1 MTTYDPDFWVEQGQ
15 KLLSNYFEHFI
26 KLLMESFSIE
36 IVWQITTV
44 IVKSCEQP
52 TVFLQKLFCYDIS
65 GFFNRIG
72 NTMLLH
78 SNILNSA
85 RSDTSSI

>member
-1 MTTYDPDFWVEQGQ
+1 MTTYDLDFWVEQGQ

-72 NTMLLH
+72 NTMLQH
-78 SNILNSA
+78 SNILNY
-85 RSDTSSI
+85 REFTS

>member
-1 MTTYDPDFWVEQGQ
+1 MTLISGSNKGRNCFLITLNI
-15 KLLSNYFEHFI
+15 LLI

-78 SNILNSA
+78 SNILNC
-85 RSDTSSI
+85 REFTC

>member
-15 KLLSNYFEHFI
+15 KLLSYYFEHFI

-44 IVKSCEQP
+44 IVKSCEQLHLIDP
-52 TVFLQKLFCYDIS
+52 VIYSFPAKAI
-65 GFFNRIG
+65 
-72 NTMLLH
+72 LL
-78 SNILNSA
+78 
-85 RSDTSSI
+85 